1 METGLQGQ
9 LKKSQLP
16 YAMGDLF
23 PRVEP
28 DHPWWWRD
36 SDIISLTYLTP
47 EAAAAAVLPSE
58 FSLPRTPAEGLAV
71 ATFVFAKYRG
81 GTLEPY
87 DEVVQGIP
95 CLYKGQS
102 YVYIPAIYVTT
113 DEAMA
118 SGRELGGF
126 PKKLATIELDSSGA
140 QFTGRLS
147 HHGVRVT
154 SITFTQGQTLF
165 SVPLTAKEKVVLP
178 PPFDQ
183 LFVLPEPTGRPQGL
197 PFQLLSTRFIPD
209 GVAPQH
215 IESLWRFEQG
225 VVFAG
230 EGRIEYAPSD
240 AEPLAKL
247 PVVGVVASTLFRGDM
262 ACYGAKVLTEMA

>member
-1 METGLQGQ
+1 VAGL
-9 LKKSQLP
+9 
-16 YAMGDLF
+16 
-23 PRVEP
+23 
-28 DHPWWWRD
+28 
-36 SDIISLTYLTP
+36 I
-47 EAAAAAVLPSE
+47 
-58 FSLPRTPAEGLAV
+58 
-71 ATFVFAKYRG
+71 FAKYRG

-87 DEVVQGIP
+87 DEVVQQIP

-102 YVYIPAIYVTT
+102 YGYIPAIYVTT

-118 SGRELGGF
+118 SGRELDGF

-209 GVAPQH
+209 GMAPQH